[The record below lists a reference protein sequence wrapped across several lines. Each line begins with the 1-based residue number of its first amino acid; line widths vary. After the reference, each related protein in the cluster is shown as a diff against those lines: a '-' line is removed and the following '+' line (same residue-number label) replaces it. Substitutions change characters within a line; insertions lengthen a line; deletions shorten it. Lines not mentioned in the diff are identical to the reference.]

1 MTSILTIMAEMNS
14 FSEINDDL
22 SELVARYDD
31 GELTEDDLSLVSA
44 AYSPLSFSEL
54 LKKKILKSPKA

>member
-31 GELTEDDLSLVSA
+31 GELTEDDLPLVSA
-44 AYSPLSFSEL
+44 DYSPLL
-54 LKKKILKSPKA
+54 LYEKKKKKT

>member
-1 MTSILTIMAEMNS
+1 MTSILEIIAEMNS

-31 GELTEDDLSLVSA
+31 CELAEDDLSLVSA
-44 AYSPLSFSEL
+44 AYSPLPFSEF
-54 LKKKILKSPKA
+54 LKRNS

>member
-31 GELTEDDLSLVSA
+31 GELAEDDLSLVSA
-44 AYSPLSFSEL
+44 AYSPLPFSEL
-54 LKKKILKSPKA
+54 LKRKF

>member
-1 MTSILTIMAEMNS
+1 MDYEMTSILEIIAEMDS

-31 GELTEDDLSLVSA
+31 DELAEDDLCLVSA
-44 AYSPLSFSEL
+44 AYSPPPFSEF
-54 LKKKILKSPKA
+54 LKRND

>member
-44 AYSPLSFSEL
+44 AYSPLPFSEL
-54 LKKKILKSPKA
+54 LKRKKLKSPKA